1 MWGLDL
7 KPEYPKKPDIL
18 IENNFDKTTA
28 KLTQTIFKIIKKLRK
43 VWHNVYLLKPVFKL
57 DKINK

>member
-7 KPEYPKKPDIL
+7 KPYYPKKPDIV

-28 KLTQTIFKIIKKLRK
+28 KLAQTLFKKIKNLKKK
-43 VWHNVYLLKPVFKL
+43 V
-57 DKINK
+57 